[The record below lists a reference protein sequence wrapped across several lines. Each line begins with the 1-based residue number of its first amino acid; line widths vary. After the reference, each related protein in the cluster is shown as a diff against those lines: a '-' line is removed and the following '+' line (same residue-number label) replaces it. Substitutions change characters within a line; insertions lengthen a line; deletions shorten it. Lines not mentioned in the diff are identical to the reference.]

1 MPILVLHPER
11 KFLQAIR
18 AVWVA
23 NLVLVLR
30 ARLML
35 RAGGWRS
42 KQRLDLEHVLLVI
55 QSLEQVVEHPA
66 NEHKQVTTLVVRLVG
81 RH

>member
-1 MPILVLHPER
+1 LIHVMPILALHAER
-11 KFLQAIR
+11 KFLQTIR
-18 AVWVA
+18 AVSVA

-42 KQRLDLEHVLLVI
+42 KQRLNLEHVLLVL
-55 QSLEQVVEHPA
+55 QSLEQVV
-66 NEHKQVTTLVVRLVG
+66 
-81 RH
+81 